1 MTMAGLAPAILVA
14 APRSGAGKT
23 TVTMGLIAALRCMGY
38 KVQALKCGP
47 DYIDAAFLAA
57 AAGAPCA
64 NVDTWAMAQ
73 DQVTAIL
80 HRAAS
85 ACDLLIIEAAMGL
98 FDGAAG
104 QDGRSGAASEV
115 AARFGIPVL
124 LVVDVAGQA
133 QSVGAVARGF
143 ADFDPAVHVAGV
155 ILNDVAGNRHR
166 RMATE
171 GLAATEIPLLGWVP
185 RRTDFVLQRR
195 HLGLVQA
202 REVATL
208 DAARTALARQLEETV
223 NLDQIVGIARPP
235 REDGR
240 SVSAATTESEGR
252 IDPPGQRIALAS
264 DDAFA
269 FTYEHLA
276 TSWRERGAEIIPF
289 SPLDDA
295 PPPDSCDICWL
306 PGGYPELH
314 AGQLAAAGQFM
325 SGIRRFAETRPVH
338 GECGGYMALGETLET
353 ADGRR
358 HRMAGLLGH
367 GTSFATRKLHLGYR
381 RAVLL
386 ADCPLGYRGA
396 VVRGHEFHHSTL
408 SDPAGDEELLCL
420 EDPDGNALPR
430 GGYRRGHVSGT
441 YFHVLAREWR

>member
-1 MTMAGLAPAILVA
+1 MTMAGLAPALLVA

-23 TVTMGLIAALRCMGY
+23 TVAMGLIAALRRVGY
-38 KVQALKCGP
+38 KVQVLKCGP

-64 NVDTWAMAQ
+64 NVDTWAMAP
-73 DQVTAIL
+73 DQVAAIL
-80 HRAAS
+80 RRAAS
-85 ACDLLIIEAAMGL
+85 ACDLLIVEAAMGL

-104 QDGRSGAASEV
+104 QDGRSGAAAEI

-143 ADFDPAVHVAGV
+143 ADFDPDVDVAGI
-155 ILNDVAGNRHR
+155 ILNDVASNRHR
-166 RMATE
+166 RMAAE
-171 GLAATEIPLLGWVP
+171 GLAATDVPLLGWVP
-185 RRTDFVLQRR
+185 RRTEFVLQSR

-202 REVATL
+202 REVAALEAT
-208 DAARTALARQLEETV
+208 RTALARQLEETI
-223 NLDQIVGIARPP
+223 NLDHIVETARPP
-235 REDGR
+235 REDGG
-240 SVSAATTESEGR
+240 SVPAATTRSEGQ
-252 IDPPGQRIALAS
+252 IDPPGQRIALAR

-276 TSWRERGAEIIPF
+276 TSWREKGAEIIPF
-289 SPLDDA
+289 SPLDNA
-295 PPPDSCDICWL
+295 PPPDRCDICWL

-325 SGIRRFAETRPVH
+325 RGIRRFAETRRVH
-338 GECGGYMALGETLET
+338 GECGGYMVLGETLEAT
-353 ADGRR
+353 DGQR

-367 GTSFATRKLHLGYR
+367 STSFATRKLHMGYR

-386 ADCPLGYRGA
+386 ADCSLGRCGT
-396 VVRGHEFHHSTL
+396 VVRGHEFHYSTL
-408 SDPAGDEELLCL
+408 SDPAGDEELLRL
-420 EDPDGNALPR
+420 EDPDGNPLPG

-441 YFHVLAREWR
+441 YFHVLARE